1 MITLEPEMV
10 CRHQHKYVSIL
21 ESKRMSSLLNVF
33 NLQVSLFLNA
43 CYERKR
49 MWQKVKHHIK
59 DYLINN
65 QLGSPISQRQILLQF
80 LGRFFIL

>member
-21 ESKRMSSLLNVF
+21 KSKRMSSLLNVF

-43 CYERKR
+43 CYESKR

-65 QLGSPISQRQILLQF
+65 QLRSPISQRQILLQF